1 MPYQKPQHR
10 VKFLEDSSQVFWAP
24 RRKMMQCQ
32 PSIEALRC
40 VWFPSQS
47 LQLKGKSK
55 AFRLC
60 HGFKTER
67 ICDQQGSGVCSWSP
81 VMAGTSQVMSKASR
95 KKKNTFCLT
104 EQIMKS
110 SGNLELSANLGIQ
123 GFQSI
128 NPRFSSS
135 TMVQMW
141 RKKAAKMP
149 FIGQPPA
156 PWARERS
163 AQRESELD
171 QTGTE
176 HLFNHSFKDV
186 LSQLLNENE
195 R

>member
-1 MPYQKPQHR
+1 MR
-10 VKFLEDSSQVFWAP
+10 SA
-24 RRKMMQCQ
+24 R
-32 PSIEALRC
+32 LRC
-40 VWFPSQS
+40 
-47 LQLKGKSK
+47 LQLEPSHGRNEPSHVKGFQK
-55 AFRLC
+55 
-60 HGFKTER
+60 E
-67 ICDQQGSGVCSWSP
+67 
-81 VMAGTSQVMSKASR
+81 
-95 KKKNTFCLT
+95 KNTFCLT

>member
-1 MPYQKPQHR
+1 M
-10 VKFLEDSSQVFWAP
+10 
-24 RRKMMQCQ
+24 
-32 PSIEALRC
+32 ALK
-40 VWFPSQS
+40 
-47 LQLKGKSK
+47 LKGYAISK
-55 AFRLC
+55 APVFAAGAQSWQERAKSCQRLP
-60 HGFKTER
+60 ER
-67 ICDQQGSGVCSWSP
+67 EKNKRLP
-81 VMAGTSQVMSKASR
+81 ER
-95 KKKNTFCLT
+95 EKNTFCLT

-110 SGNLELSANLGIQ
+110 SGNLELSANLGTQ

>member
-1 MPYQKPQHR
+1 
-10 VKFLEDSSQVFWAP
+10 
-24 RRKMMQCQ
+24 MMQCQ

-156 PWARERS
+156 LWARERS

-186 LSQLLNENE
+186 LSQSLNENE

>member
-1 MPYQKPQHR
+1 M
-10 VKFLEDSSQVFWAP
+10 EDSSQVFWAP

-95 KKKNTFCLT
+95 KGKKQKASRKGKNTFCLT

-110 SGNLELSANLGIQ
+110 S
-123 GFQSI
+123 
-128 NPRFSSS
+128 
-135 TMVQMW
+135 
-141 RKKAAKMP
+141 AKMP

-163 AQRESELD
+163 AQRGSELD

>member
-1 MPYQKPQHR
+1 M
-10 VKFLEDSSQVFWAP
+10 
-24 RRKMMQCQ
+24 
-32 PSIEALRC
+32 ALK
-40 VWFPSQS
+40 
-47 LQLKGKSK
+47 LKGYAISK
-55 AFRLC
+55 APVFAAGAQSWQERAKSCQRLP
-60 HGFKTER
+60 ER
-67 ICDQQGSGVCSWSP
+67 
-81 VMAGTSQVMSKASR
+81 
-95 KKKNTFCLT
+95 KNTFCLT